1 MYLHVHDRGALSDYH
16 LAHQISHRHGNN
28 SYESPMKCISLGTV
42 NFKSMILAGAFGS
55 ISFHFHKFQG
65 CVLLAIRR
73 SLLLFVYCKP
83 MMCCVHYPT
92 GDADG
97 AVSARQVTAAPWASG
112 APVSLCSLH
121 ALAGGWPS
129 LL

>member
-1 MYLHVHDRGALSDYH
+1 MFLRVHDREALLDYH
-16 LAHQISHRHGNN
+16 LAHQTSLRHGNN
-28 SYESPMKCISLGTV
+28 PYESPMKCISLGTE
-42 NFKSMILAGAFGS
+42 NFKSMILVGASGS

-83 MMCCVHYPT
+83 MTCCVPYPT

-97 AVSARQVTAAPWASG
+97 AV
-112 APVSLCSLH
+112 
-121 ALAGGWPS
+121 
-129 LL
+129 